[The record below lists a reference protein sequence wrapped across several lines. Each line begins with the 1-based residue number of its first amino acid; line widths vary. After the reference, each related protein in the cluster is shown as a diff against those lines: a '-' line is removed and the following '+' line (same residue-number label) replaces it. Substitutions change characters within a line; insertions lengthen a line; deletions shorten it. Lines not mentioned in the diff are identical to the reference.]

1 VAELVRD
8 HLDVRA
14 CRQGESRPLLFNA
27 NATSVRDRIK
37 ALVGAADPTPHVVV
51 LDAGTDDSLDVTS
64 AEILDELVDTLRS
77 AGIALWLA
85 DLRGPVLD
93 RARRTGLLRT
103 VGEDQVFRT
112 VEEAIDAV
120 QDRQREREP
129 ASGRDGRVGDR
140 DRRAEEGRQRSSP
153 ASSYQPSRAA
163 ESPCGDAISRTG
175 SKSRRVS
182 R

>member
-1 VAELVRD
+1 MR
-8 HLDVRA
+8 
-14 CRQGESRPLLFNA
+14 
-27 NATSVRDRIK
+27 
-37 ALVGAADPTPHVVV
+37 DPT
-51 LDAGTDDSLDVTS
+51 ALDVTS

-120 QDRQREREP
+120 PDRRPPVRVQGPLYSRPPSQRSRFTPTRAPPAPSQREP
-129 ASGRDGRVGDR
+129 V
-140 DRRAEEGRQRSSP
+140 Q
-153 ASSYQPSRAA
+153 
-163 ESPCGDAISRTG
+163 GDAGAQGGAAQAAPWRSG
-175 SKSRRVS
+175 SASLPQVATAA
-182 R
+182 